1 MEKTEITLEYTEER
15 PAFGKAI
22 LPKKPLKKGFPW
34 KIVGQTVCFSLLG
47 YFWGRGEVL
56 QILHPMG
63 LSYLSAFFG
72 EGWLFWPV
80 WFMVGIGSFSAVPL
94 KAGAGLAAAAAIQL
108 TLGRFVG
115 REEYGKK
122 ALLGSFAVALAGIFY
137 AISRQGLGFY
147 FALAA
152 MESSLVLAV
161 SFLLQKGL
169 SSLLEQE
176 RYLILTREETIS
188 FVLLAGGT
196 LAGMA
201 TLQRG
206 LQQSFLPM
214 AASFCLLL
222 AARQEGMG
230 GGAAAGVFLG
240 FLLFVCGGIDMPLF
254 IALSLGGLLAGCV
267 RDFGRAASALAMV
280 LSPCVFLFY
289 IDAEK
294 LQPFWLGGLC
304 GGAVLFC
311 LFPQRVLEKISGA
324 RATESPADR
333 YTKMKEMTEEKL
345 LGCAAAFDALAK
357 TFRRQEERM
366 EKGRVSRLV
375 DTIAGKVCQG
385 CGLAHYCWEEE
396 LYRTY
401 SMAFSAL
408 SACEEKGRLQKADL
422 PPYFQ
427 ETCPRLENFTEM
439 VNEVYEIY
447 RRDQVW
453 GSRLSECRELVG
465 QQMQAVGEIMQ
476 TLSGQMELDCIFL
489 EGMEDALTAA
499 LKKQGFHPQ
508 KVLVTEEKSGRG
520 RQVRITLP
528 ACGGKGVCR
537 DKILPLVKK
546 ILDCPVVLLE
556 EGTCA
561 VDAEGRFCALHF
573 REEPVF
579 AIHTATAFA
588 PAEEGR
594 PTGDAA
600 AFLETEK
607 GRALL
612 ALSDGMGTGTDAA
625 KESRVAIELLE
636 QFTEAG
642 FDRELSVKMI
652 NSALLLRRGEETY
665 ATLDICEIDLFNG
678 HAEFVKLGAVASYI
692 WRNDRVISLRAT
704 TLPAGILKQVI
715 PETNEMLLKDGDML
729 FLVTDGITDALGGEE
744 KTAGWLK
751 GKLLAFPVANPE
763 DAAEYILQEAKKERK
778 DDRRDDMTVLAGRF
792 WKKRA

>member
-1 MEKTEITLEYTEER
+1 MEKTEITLEYTEEH

-22 LPKKPLKKGFPW
+22 LPKKPPKKSFPW
-34 KIVGQTVCFSLLG
+34 KTVGQTVCFCLLG

-63 LSYLSAFFG
+63 LGYLSAFFG

-169 SSLLEQE
+169 SALLAQE

-214 AASFCLLL
+214 AAAFCLLL
-222 AARQEGMG
+222 AARQEGIG

-240 FLLFVCGGIDMPLF
+240 FLLFVCGGVDMPLF

-508 KVLVTEEKSGRG
+508 KVLVTEEKSGRE

-579 AIHTATAFA
+579 AIHTAAAFA

-612 ALSDGMGTGTDAA
+612 ALSDGMGTGAEAA

>member
-1 MEKTEITLEYTEER
+1 
-15 PAFGKAI
+15 
-22 LPKKPLKKGFPW
+22 
-34 KIVGQTVCFSLLG
+34 
-47 YFWGRGEVL
+47 
-56 QILHPMG
+56 
-63 LSYLSAFFG
+63 
-72 EGWLFWPV
+72 
-80 WFMVGIGSFSAVPL
+80 
-94 KAGAGLAAAAAIQL
+94 
-108 TLGRFVG
+108 
-115 REEYGKK
+115 
-122 ALLGSFAVALAGIFY
+122 
-137 AISRQGLGFY
+137 
-147 FALAA
+147 
-152 MESSLVLAV
+152 
-161 SFLLQKGL
+161 
-169 SSLLEQE
+169 
-176 RYLILTREETIS
+176 
-188 FVLLAGGT
+188 
-196 LAGMA
+196 
-201 TLQRG
+201 
-206 LQQSFLPM
+206 
-214 AASFCLLL
+214 
-222 AARQEGMG
+222 
-230 GGAAAGVFLG
+230 
-240 FLLFVCGGIDMPLF
+240 
-254 IALSLGGLLAGCV
+254 
-267 RDFGRAASALAMV
+267 
-280 LSPCVFLFY
+280 
-289 IDAEK
+289 
-294 LQPFWLGGLC
+294 
-304 GGAVLFC
+304 
-311 LFPQRVLEKISGA
+311 
-324 RATESPADR
+324 
-333 YTKMKEMTEEKL
+333 
-345 LGCAAAFDALAK
+345 
-357 TFRRQEERM
+357 M

-427 ETCPRLENFTEM
+427 ETCPRLDGFAEM

-499 LKKQGFHPQ
+499 LRKQGFHPR
-508 KVLVTEEKSGRG
+508 KVLVTEEKGGRG

-528 ACGGKGVCR
+528 ACGGKGACR

-546 ILDCPVVLLE
+546 ILDCPVVLQE

-612 ALSDGMGTGTDAA
+612 ALSDGMGTGAEAA

-665 ATLDICEIDLFNG
+665 ATLDICEIDLYNG

-692 WRNDRVISLRAT
+692 WRNGRVISLRST
-704 TLPAGILKQVI
+704 TLPAGILKQVV

-744 KTAGWLK
+744 NAAGWLK

-778 DDRRDDMTVLAGRF
+778 EDRRDDMTVLAGRF
-792 WKKRA
+792 WQKRA

>member
-22 LPKKPLKKGFPW
+22 LPKKPPKKSFPW
-34 KIVGQTVCFSLLG
+34 KTVGQTVCFCLLG

-63 LSYLSAFFG
+63 LGYLSAFLG

-311 LFPQRVLEKISGA
+311 LFPQRILEKISGA

-333 YTKMKEMTEEKL
+333 YAKMKEMTEEKL

-508 KVLVTEEKSGRG
+508 KVLVTEEKSGSG

-612 ALSDGMGTGTDAA
+612 ALSDGMGTGADAA

>member
-22 LPKKPLKKGFPW
+22 LPKKPPKKSFPW
-34 KIVGQTVCFSLLG
+34 KTVGQTVCFSLLG

-56 QILHPMG
+56 QLLHPMG

-80 WFMVGIGSFSAVPL
+80 WFMAGIGSFSAVPL

-115 REEYGKK
+115 REESGKK
-122 ALLGSFAVALAGIFY
+122 ALLGSFAMALAGIFY

-169 SSLLEQE
+169 SALLAQE

-222 AARQEGMG
+222 AARQEGIG

-254 IALSLGGLLAGCV
+254 IALSLGGMLAGCV

-311 LFPQRVLEKISGA
+311 LFPQRILEKISGA

-561 VDAEGRFCALHF
+561 VDAEGHSCALHF

-612 ALSDGMGTGTDAA
+612 ALSDGMGTGAEAA

-692 WRNDRVISLRAT
+692 WRNDRVISLRST
-704 TLPAGILKQVI
+704 TLPAGILKQVS

>member
-1 MEKTEITLEYTEER
+1 MEKTEITLEYTEEH

-22 LPKKPLKKGFPW
+22 LPKKPPKKSFPW
-34 KIVGQTVCFSLLG
+34 KTVGQTVCFCLLG

-63 LSYLSAFFG
+63 LGYLSAFFG

-169 SSLLEQE
+169 SALLAQE

-214 AASFCLLL
+214 AAAFCLLL
-222 AARQEGMG
+222 AARQEGIG

-240 FLLFVCGGIDMPLF
+240 FLLFVCGGVDMPLF
-254 IALSLGGLLAGCV
+254 IALSLGGMLAGCV

-612 ALSDGMGTGTDAA
+612 ALSDGMGTGAEAA